1 MALKPSYEELTNF
14 KKFLTGKGF
23 EENDSIDPDAFY
35 LYLSY
40 GYIFVRIDYT
50 KKHVFKSITVHLS
63 LDWADGPYCKSKLP
77 RYIDFGKPVRS
88 LDTEFIETCIK
99 AANDVIDEISATI
112 QKVQT
117 IVYLAMMSSAQ
128 KSRT

>member
-1 MALKPSYEELTNF
+1 MALKPSYEDLENF
-14 KKFLTGKGF
+14 KKFLAEKGF
-23 EENDSIDPDAFY
+23 EANDRIDPNAFY

-40 GYIFVRIDYT
+40 GYIFVQIDYT
-50 KKHVFKSITVHLS
+50 KKNEFKSITAHLC
-63 LDWADGPYCKSKLP
+63 LDWNDDPYCKPKFSRCL
-77 RYIDFGKPVRS
+77 DFGKPVKS

-99 AANDVIDEISATI
+99 AANDVMDEISATI

-117 IVYLAMMSSAQ
+117 IVELAMMPSAR